1 MLDFQI
7 DKKIIFEVVNSFVK
21 KYNINKDLEE
31 AIVMNVKERVY
42 EDNKEEDNKDKKEEG
57 HN

>member
-42 EDNKEEDNKDKKEEG
+42 EDNKEEDNKDKKEEE